1 MTDPF
6 AAPAHVPSEFARIQS
21 FHGRLCLWKPTAT
34 DMVPNEHGQLKPRL
48 TVDITVVDG
57 AGPLPMYE
65 QRVHTGKFLDGP
77 EFRGTYVSGQ
87 RLVVQ
92 LDDALKS
99 GGMVLGR
106 LGLYKEGKPQ
116 GQGNPWGIVEPTE
129 EDKQIARQFLA
140 TRTVGAAQAPAAAQV
155 QQPSYTPPP
164 ANFPTGHSVQAP
176 AVQYAPQTTTA
187 QAPPAAPS
195 LPLPGSA
202 PAGVNPFA

>member
-65 QRVHTGKFLDGP
+65 QRVHTGKFMDGP

-116 GQGNPWGIVEPTE
+116 GQGNPWGIAEPTE
-129 EDKQIARQFLA
+129 EDKQIARNFLA
-140 TRTVGAAQAPAAAQV
+140 NRTIGAATAPAAAPV
-155 QQPSYTPPP
+155 QQYAPQPVPNATPAYQQQLTNP
-164 ANFPTGHSVQAP
+164 V
-176 AVQYAPQTTTA
+176 PQTTTA